1 MSKPNILRT
10 FLENHSRLRLC
21 AVIMAAIAILMV
33 SGAIIWTHGSPR
45 PVTGTTG
52 QNSSDDG
59 GQDAPTSSLPTVM
72 DPRAEAPAEATNPE
86 EDARVSDAPPEAVGS
101 DEPAVHDNPTPADSG
116 RDNAVRAAV
125 EPLVSPYGDG
135 VAVVYTPVDAPDGGF
150 AINGDERMRSASMI
164 KTLIMATLLQRE
176 ADGSISLGDS
186 YTIRESDIVGGTG
199 SVQSM
204 GAGTRLSLS
213 SLAELMISQSDNVA
227 TNVLIDRLGMGAVN
241 DEGARLGLG
250 QTVLARKMMDT
261 TAAAAGRENYTS
273 ASDQA
278 RILRLVASGGL
289 VSPEA
294 SQTALACLKEQED
307 SEGIAQGVPSGTVV
321 AHKTGTLDSVRHDG
335 AIVYGKRPY
344 VLVIMTH
351 GMSDGVANALMARVS
366 RAVWDAA

>member
-1 MSKPNILRT
+1 
-10 FLENHSRLRLC
+10 
-21 AVIMAAIAILMV
+21 
-33 SGAIIWTHGSPR
+33 
-45 PVTGTTG
+45 
-52 QNSSDDG
+52 
-59 GQDAPTSSLPTVM
+59 M

-86 EDARVSDAPPEAVGS
+86 EGTRVSDAPPEAVRS
-101 DEPAVHDNPTPADSG
+101 DEPAVHDNPTPVDSG

-135 VAVVYTPVDAPDGGF
+135 VAVAYTPVDAPDGGF

-164 KTLIMATLLQRE
+164 KTLIMATLLQHE

-186 YTIRESDIVGGTG
+186 CTIRESDIVGGTG

-213 SLAELMISQSDNVA
+213 RLAELMISQSDNVA
-227 TNVLIDRLGMGAVN
+227 TNVLIDRLGMGIVN

-261 TAAAAGRENYTS
+261 AAAAAGRENYTS

-278 RILRLVASGGL
+278 RILRLVASGDL

-294 SQTALACLKEQED
+294 SQAALAWLKEQED

-351 GMSDGVANALMARVS
+351 GMSDGAANSLMARVS
-366 RAVWDAA
+366 RTVWDAA

>member
-10 FLENHSRLRLC
+10 FLEDHRWLRLC
-21 AVIMAAIAILMV
+21 AAVMAAIAILMV
-33 SGAIIWTHGSPR
+33 SGAIIWTHGSPGSII
-45 PVTGTTG
+45 GTTG
-52 QNSSDDG
+52 RNFSDDG
-59 GQDAPTSSLPTVM
+59 GRDVPAPSLPTVM
-72 DPRAEAPAEATNPE
+72 DPSVEPATDVTDPGAGIQGPDTT
-86 EDARVSDAPPEAVGS
+86 PEAAGP
-101 DEPAVHDNPTPADSG
+101 DESASHDNPTPADSG

-261 TAAAAGRENYTS
+261 AAAAAGRENYTS

>member
-1 MSKPNILRT
+1 MLKPNILRT
-10 FLENHSRLRLC
+10 LLENHSRLRLC
-21 AVIMAAIAILMV
+21 AVTMAAIAILTV
-33 SGAIIWTHGSPR
+33 SGAIIWTHGSPG
-45 PVTGTTG
+45 PVNGTTG

-59 GQDAPTSSLPTVM
+59 GQDAPAPSLPAVM
-72 DPRAEAPAEATNPE
+72 DPSAGSAT
-86 EDARVSDAPPEAVGS
+86 DATDPGADSRGSDAAPEAAGS
-101 DEPAVHDNPTPADSG
+101 DEPADHDNPSPADSG
-116 RDNAVRAAV
+116 RDDAVRAAV
-125 EPLVSPYGDG
+125 EQLVNSYGDG
-135 VAVVYTPVDAPDGGF
+135 VAVVYMPVDAPDTGF

-164 KTLIMATLLQRE
+164 KTLIMATLLQHE

-186 YTIRESDIVGGTG
+186 HTIRESDIVGGTG

-213 SLAELMISQSDNVA
+213 RLAELMISQSDNVA

-261 TAAAAGRENYTS
+261 AAAAAGRENYTS

-278 RILRLVASGGL
+278 RILRLVASGDL

-294 SQTALACLKEQED
+294 SQAALAWLKEQED
-307 SEGIAQGVPSGTVV
+307 SEGIAQGVPS
-321 AHKTGTLDSVRHDG
+321 GTLDSVRHDG

-351 GMSDGVANALMARVS
+351 GMSDGAANSLMARVS